1 MTTKYPAAI
10 ILALSALLPACE
22 RSKDTHTVGNS
33 GAPSASL
40 TKVAGLSLALAGQ
53 PQKAEFGLSKSSKE
67 NTASQDS
74 YVMQSGSTQYGLCQ
88 TVHHTMN
95 DSLDDNAHGIVDGHT
110 GYSIVDMQ
118 VAGVSGK
125 RITMEFSANQNTQ
138 YLSIILF
145 SKDKTLWQI
154 ATIDPSMPKAH
165 AAMDAL
171 IPTIVIS
178 E

>member
-1 MTTKYPAAI
+1 MNTKYQAAI
-10 ILALSALLPACE
+10 VLALSALFTACE
-22 RSKDTHTVGNS
+22 RPKNTVGDW
-33 GAPSASL
+33 GAPSTSL
-40 TKVAGLSLALAGQ
+40 TKIAGLNLALPGQ

-74 YVMQSGSTQYGLCQ
+74 YVVQNGSTQYGLCQ
-88 TVHHTMN
+88 TVHYVMN
-95 DSLDDNAHGIVDGHT
+95 DSLDDNARGIVDGHE
-110 GYSIVDMQ
+110 GYSIVDMS

-125 RITMEFSANQNTQ
+125 RITMDISADQITQ
-138 YLSIILF
+138 YLSILLF

-154 ATIDPSMPKAH
+154 ATIDPSITKAH

-171 IPTIVIS
+171 IPTISIA